1 MIVQNILIG
10 LFNKRIKLT
19 HRKQAKNLLYPRR
32 TSQQQSLIHM
42 PAKTTPRR
50 IYRGP
55 KKHEGNKN
63 PNNLL
68 SILHCSFVS
77 NPCANVPRQ
86 PDNLNDGRK
95 NPRLHEHHKRSAQRR
110 NLRSSLVARIRRN
123 QPKTRTIKNAQLY
136 PVAKSSIAC

>member
-10 LFNKRIKLT
+10 LFNKRIKPT

-63 PNNLL
+63 PINLL
-68 SILHCSFVS
+68 SILHCCFISDS
-77 NPCANVPRQ
+77 RANVPRQ
-86 PDNLNDGRK
+86 PDSIIDGRK
-95 NPRLHEHHKRSAQRR
+95 NPRLHEHRERTAQRR
-110 NLRSSLVARIRRN
+110 SLRCSLVARIRRN
-123 QPKTRTIKNAQLY
+123 QPKTRTIRKRQN
-136 PVAKSSIAC
+136 SIR